1 MGFLSRM
8 RREKRSCDDGSS
20 SFCCSKSEVDSE
32 CSSLRQD
39 VCDTLQQQQQLPT
52 PSYSLDQWSFPSSR
66 SGLRN
71 GNSSSSSNSSSSNNR
86 LFSRLATHG
95 AAFPAEVPRL
105 TGRCISGAASQSR
118 QENLIAGAA
127 AAAPASPHGQ
137 RCFQRSQASAV
148 PCCCCS
154 DSSTH
159 SSGSNEVCRG
169 RWCSGACSSGFMLQ
183 HQQPKQQQPPQQQP
197 QPAGV
202 VLNVPTLIESRGVK
216 CLILDA
222 PTNENLHAYLAQLLQ
237 VGVTDLVR
245 TCPPTYDDGPL
256 LLAGIR
262 VHDLTFPDGEAP
274 PAEVIAR
281 WRALA
286 ARAQAE
292 GGVLAVHC
300 VAGLGRGP
308 VLVAVSLIDSGFE
321 AEEAVNFIRARR
333 KGAINRRQL
342 AFLHNYRRHA
352 VASRRCMQRCT
363 IIVARNSSS
372 NSSRSSMNTRKR
384 EDQDPVGVSLP
395 CGVEAQPDY
404 IVIIPWIWK
413 SVCHVA

>member
-1 MGFLSRM
+1 MGFLSTL
-8 RREKRSCDDGSS
+8 RREKRSCDSS
-20 SFCCSKSEVDSE
+20 NSFCCSKSEADSE

-39 VCDTLQQQQQLPT
+39 VYDTVQPQQQLLPT
-52 PSYSLDQWSFPSSR
+52 PSYALDQWTFPSSR

-71 GNSSSSSNSSSSNNR
+71 NNSNNSSNNSSSNSNNNR
-86 LFSRLATHG
+86 LFTRLATHG
-95 AAFPAEVPRL
+95 AAFPAEAPRSV
-105 TGRCISGAASQSR
+105 GRSISGAAQLSR
-118 QENLIAGAA
+118 HDNLVAGAA
-127 AAAPASPHGQ
+127 TATAAAAVSPHGQ
-137 RCFQRSQASAV
+137 RCLQRSQNSAV

-159 SSGSNEVCRG
+159 SGGSNELCRG
-169 RWCSGACSSGFMLQ
+169 RWCPGACSSGLLLQ
-183 HQQPKQQQPPQQQP
+183 QQQQQQPKQQQAPQQQP
-197 QPAGV
+197 AGM

-222 PTNENLHAYLAQLLQ
+222 PTNENLQAYLAQLVQ

-245 TCPPTYDDGPL
+245 TCPPTYDEGPL

-274 PAEVIAR
+274 PAEVISR

-286 ARAQAE
+286 AQAQAE

-321 AEEAVNFIRARR
+321 AEEAVNFIRSRR

-352 VASRRCMQRCT
+352 VASRRCMRRCT
-363 IIVARNSSS
+363 I
-372 NSSRSSMNTRKR
+372 M
-384 EDQDPVGVSLP
+384 
-395 CGVEAQPDY
+395 
-404 IVIIPWIWK
+404 
-413 SVCHVA
+413 